1 MATVAD
7 IISLPSIYNA
17 RLVAPC
23 EKAESRTVINV
34 GILDIGPEFNGY
46 SAYMPGEFILTNL
59 GFTNGNELESDR
71 ALLAMIDRGVAGIG
85 VKTVYR
91 PHIGE
96 AVKKKSSESGVPV
109 YLYEGR
115 YHEAVVFDAL
125 KLIHEDQQEKA
136 REDVLHALIGPRS
149 SKEISAAL
157 ASLSVDPREQQLV
170 CLALLLPEDF
180 SQARTM
186 LGDIRNRITM
196 GQITVEKRKYIVQR
210 FDNYAL
216 VLICSLGH
224 DDISVKLECEA
235 TELAKQLHTLFMS
248 PCGVGSAL
256 DASDFCLVLK
266 TALFAANY
274 AVIKHQALASWR
286 EMGVEKFAL
295 IANSD
300 LLYQVEAKSVL
311 HQIEVEDTNGELI
324 KTLRIFLSYQGS
336 ISQTANALQ
345 QHPNTIRYRL
355 KKLKALLNIEDKS
368 DKFLAAALS
377 IALLPLS
384 VNGR

>member
-59 GFTNGNELESDR
+59 GFTNGDELESDR
-71 ALLAMIDRGVAGIG
+71 ALLAMIDRDVAGIG

-125 KLIHEDQQEKA
+125 KLIHEDQQEEA
-136 REDVLHALIGPRS
+136 REDTLRALIGPRS
-149 SKEISAAL
+149 SKEVSTALTSISG
-157 ASLSVDPREQQLV
+157 VVGGQLI
-170 CLALLLPEDF
+170 CLALSLPEDF
-180 SQARTM
+180 SQARIM
-186 LGDIRNRITM
+186 LSDIRNRIAMSQTDA
-196 GQITVEKRKYIVQR
+196 EKRKYIVQR
-210 FDNYAL
+210 FDGYAL
-216 VLICSLGH
+216 VLICAPNRVS
-224 DDISVKLECEA
+224 INVKLEYEA
-235 TELAKQLHTLFMS
+235 KELAKQLHALFMS
-248 PCGVGSAL
+248 PCGVGIAF

-274 AVIKHQALASWR
+274 AEIKRQPLAFWS
-286 EMGVEKFAL
+286 EIGADKFAL

-300 LLYQVEAKSVL
+300 SLYQREAKTWL
-311 HQIEVEDTNGELI
+311 RRIEAEDADGELI

-336 ISQTANALQ
+336 ISQTAYALR

-355 KKLKALLNIEDKS
+355 KKLKALLNMEDES
-368 DKFLAAALS
+368 DRFLATVLS

-384 VNGR
+384 VNGS

>member
-7 IISLPSIYNA
+7 IISLPSIYSA

-59 GFTNGNELESDR
+59 GFTNGDELESDR

-136 REDVLHALIGPRS
+136 REDKRRSERTTACMPRITAARRLFS
-149 SKEISAAL
+149 SK
-157 ASLSVDPREQQLV
+157 
-170 CLALLLPEDF
+170 
-180 SQARTM
+180 
-186 LGDIRNRITM
+186 
-196 GQITVEKRKYIVQR
+196 
-210 FDNYAL
+210 NY
-216 VLICSLGH
+216 
-224 DDISVKLECEA
+224 
-235 TELAKQLHTLFMS
+235 
-248 PCGVGSAL
+248 VGRYTQSHYNG
-256 DASDFCLVLK
+256 SD
-266 TALFAANY
+266 Y
-274 AVIKHQALASWR
+274 S
-286 EMGVEKFAL
+286 G
-295 IANSD
+295 
-300 LLYQVEAKSVL
+300 
-311 HQIEVEDTNGELI
+311 
-324 KTLRIFLSYQGS
+324 
-336 ISQTANALQ
+336 
-345 QHPNTIRYRL
+345 
-355 KKLKALLNIEDKS
+355 KA
-368 DKFLAAALS
+368 
-377 IALLPLS
+377 
-384 VNGR
+384 